1 MPNLPPSL
9 SGPALDQP
17 QIIEHDEA
25 LSEAVRFRLANQDLV
40 FDADV
45 HANLHNLFWPWAD
58 EHYARSIRVWVS
70 APREDEF
77 VPLVTRLYPGRQEVI
92 YGSEGIIVSKQLS
105 APMDGTY
112 DRSALWIFECQA
124 EGDRLLR
131 IDVEVDWGE
140 PLTQRMV
147 DGLLVAQRNPKAA
160 QGIYQQQNAES
171 TRVLGNPQSRPSSV
185 EMDDEQ
191 RAHLVYYVLVNG
203 VVEVPLL
210 LTVSDVGEQM
220 AWNGFLSIRDGDKVL
235 EKSNN
240 AWAETLKKGRLW
252 TPDALLNH
260 AIQSGRISALYRVQR
275 LRTGFASTAR
285 QVQETPMLVN
295 CFDLF
300 DPVQS
305 RNLLAHLRRLA
316 EATMGRLP
324 VLLPVRPKEPVSE
337 PGAHLVYTNA
347 AYLRAL
353 HDHLQHHFDSALLA
367 EHYQAVG
374 LCATVLLQAAQTIQ
388 AELADGRAVQSEA
401 DALLQEVRLALAC
414 GVRLAQWQGDSI
426 NGAAWSAMVDEAP
439 QADGMLALLPQWSS
453 ATSWQAGENG
463 VWRFSRVTEG
473 LELAGYTI
481 WQGCGITCDQQQIRV
496 APQWPAEWNWWALLN
511 VPKVTPVGEGDAFS
525 LVWDGTLLHA
535 TEPVQSDLPVKLH
548 KRIRV
553 RGADEIDFDLQF
565 EFVDEVVGEP
575 LAVEAAPQSRKSV
588 ETKSYFR
595 PEFE

>member
-17 QIIEHDEA
+17 QTIEHDA
-25 LSEAVRFRLANQDLV
+25 DLSEAVRFRLANQDLV

-45 HANLHNLFWPWAD
+45 YANLHDLFWPWAN
-58 EHYARSIRVWVS
+58 EPYARSIRVWIS

-77 VPLVTRLYPGRQEVI
+77 VPLVTRLFPGRQEVI

-147 DGLLVAQRNPKAA
+147 DGLLVAQRNPRAA

-185 EMDDEQ
+185 EIDDQ
-191 RAHLVYYVLVNG
+191 RAHLAYYVLVNG

-235 EKSNN
+235 EKSNT
-240 AWAETLKKGRLW
+240 AWAETLKTGRLW
-252 TPDALLNH
+252 TPDALLIH
-260 AIQSGRISALYRVQR
+260 AIQTGRINALYRVQR

-285 QVQETPMLVN
+285 EVLETRALVN

-316 EATMGRLP
+316 ERTMGRLP
-324 VLLPVRPKEPVSE
+324 ALLPVHPKDPLDD
-337 PGAHLVYTNA
+337 PGGRLVYTNA
-347 AYLRAL
+347 AYLTAL
-353 HDHLQHHFDSALLA
+353 HDHMQHHFDAALLA
-367 EHYQAVG
+367 EHYPAVG
-374 LCATVLLQAAQTIQ
+374 LCATVLAQMSQARG
-388 AELADGRAVQSEA
+388 AELATDGVGPVDA
-401 DALLQEVRLALAC
+401 DALAHARHSALAC
-414 GVRLAQWQGDSI
+414 SVGLAQWHGDTI
-426 NGAAWSAMVDEAP
+426 NAAAWAAMVGDESAP
-439 QADGMLALLPQWSS
+439 PAKTSS
-453 ATSWQAGENG
+453 ILDWTKTTSWQAGNNG
-463 VWRFSRVTEG
+463 IWGFARPLDG
-473 LELAGYTI
+473 IELAGLTV
-481 WQGCGITCDQQQIRV
+481 WQGCGIVRQGGSITV
-496 APQWPAEWNWWALLN
+496 APQWPAAWNWWALLN
-511 VPKVTPVGEGDAFS
+511 VPKLTGPKSDETFS
-525 LVWDGTLLHA
+525 LVWDGTVLHA
-535 TEPVQSDLPVKLH
+535 TEPVQSELPVQLH
-548 KRIRV
+548 KSIRT
-553 RGADEIDFDLQF
+553 RGSDEIDFNLHF
-565 EFVDEVVGEP
+565 EFVDEPTGGQVVETMP
-575 LAVEAAPQSRKSV
+575 ALRKPAEIKSV
-588 ETKSYFR
+588 FR
-595 PEFE
+595 PAFL

>member
-17 QIIEHDEA
+17 QTIEHDGN

-58 EHYARSIRVWVS
+58 EYYARSIRVWVS

-77 VPLVTRLYPGRQEVI
+77 VPLVTRLFPGRQEVI

-147 DGLLVAQRNPKAA
+147 DGLLVAQRNPRAA

-185 EMDDEQ
+185 EIDDQ
-191 RAHLVYYVLVNG
+191 RAHLAYYVLVNG

-235 EKSNN
+235 EKSNT
-240 AWAETLKKGRLW
+240 AWAQTLQTGRLW

-260 AIQSGRISALYRVQR
+260 AIQTGRIHALYCVQR
-275 LRTGFASTAR
+275 LRTGFASTTR
-285 QVQETPMLVN
+285 DVQETRALVN

-300 DPVQS
+300 DPLQS

-316 EATMGRLP
+316 ERTTGRLP
-324 VLLPVRPKEPVSE
+324 AMLPVHPKDPIDD
-337 PGAHLVYTNA
+337 PGGRLIYANA
-347 AYLRAL
+347 AYLTAL
-353 HDHLQHHFDSALLA
+353 HDHMQHHFDAALLA
-367 EHYQAVG
+367 EHYPAVG
-374 LCATVLLQAAQTIQ
+374 LCATVLAQLSQALG
-388 AELADGRAVQSEA
+388 AELAANDGGPMAA
-401 DALLQEVRLALAC
+401 DALALAWHSALAC
-414 GVRLAQWQGDSI
+414 GVRLARWHGDAI
-426 NGAAWSAMVDEAP
+426 NAAAWAAAVDAASTP
-439 QADGMLALLPQWSS
+439 PHKLSS
-453 ATSWQAGENG
+453 ILDWTNSTSWQAGDNG
-463 VWRFSRVTEG
+463 VWSFAHPLDG
-473 LELAGYTI
+473 IALAGLTI
-481 WQGCGITCDQQQIRV
+481 WQGCGVVRQGEQIV
-496 APQWPAEWNWWALLN
+496 VTPQWPPVWNWWALLN
-511 VPKVTPVGEGDAFS
+511 VPKFAGPKSDERFS
-525 LVWDGTLLHA
+525 LVWDGTVLHA
-535 TEPVQSDLPVKLH
+535 TEPVQSELPVKLH
-548 KRIRV
+548 KSIRT
-553 RGADEIDFDLQF
+553 RGSDEMDFNLYF
-565 EFVDEVVGEP
+565 EFMDEPSEGQVVETTP
-575 LAVEAAPQSRKSV
+575 ALRKPAEIKSV
-588 ETKSYFR
+588 FR
-595 PEFE
+595 PAFL